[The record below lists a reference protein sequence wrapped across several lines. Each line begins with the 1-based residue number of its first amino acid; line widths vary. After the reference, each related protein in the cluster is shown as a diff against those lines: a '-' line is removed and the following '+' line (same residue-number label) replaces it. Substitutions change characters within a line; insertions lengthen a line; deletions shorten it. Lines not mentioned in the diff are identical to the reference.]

1 MSLQLEHCEQST
13 YCFDILGLVV
23 NVGRGAKVQGLT
35 GWWWRRVETETSW
48 GVVGVGKR
56 VKDERSGRSLLNILI

>member
-23 NVGRGAKVQGLT
+23 NDVGRGAKVQGLT
-35 GWWWRRVETETSW
+35 GVGGEDVWLS
-48 GVVGVGKR
+48 GVGEESR
-56 VKDERSGRSLLNILI
+56 REEEPLEI